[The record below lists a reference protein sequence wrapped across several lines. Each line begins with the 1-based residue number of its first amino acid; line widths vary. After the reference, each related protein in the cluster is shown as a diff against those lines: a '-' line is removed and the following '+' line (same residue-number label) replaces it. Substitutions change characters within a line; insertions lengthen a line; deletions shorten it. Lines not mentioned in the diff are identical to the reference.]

1 MRINTYR
8 ALIKMI
14 LIQFG
19 TTSWAFALF
28 TYSVLDH
35 PIRQNIS
42 LLLGIFDCNGL
53 TAAGLLLALGWF
65 PSRLLGGGSAIV
77 TARCL
82 CNNRKAPIEFC
93 NERIN
98 RFINEGIGIREEASG

>member
-1 MRINTYR
+1 
-8 ALIKMI
+8 MI

-19 TTSWAFALF
+19 TNSWTFCQLF
-28 TYSVLDH
+28 FTKTYSVLDH
-35 PIRQNIS
+35 PIRQNVS

-53 TAAGLLLALGWF
+53 TRVAAGLLLALGWF